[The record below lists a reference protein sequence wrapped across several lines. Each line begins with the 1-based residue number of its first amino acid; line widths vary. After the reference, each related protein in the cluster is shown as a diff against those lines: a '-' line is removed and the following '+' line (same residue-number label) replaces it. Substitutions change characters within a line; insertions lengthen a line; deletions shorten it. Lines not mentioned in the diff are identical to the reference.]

1 MSKDNKKQDTK
12 ITITFPEKIQIDL
25 VPSNELKLYERFQWL
40 VALLSTIAVGFFTAY
55 FTESEKK
62 DSLLWSGVV
71 FAAVSLI
78 FILFAFNHR
87 RRIFNGK
94 ISKERSL
101 NDFN

>member
-1 MSKDNKKQDTK
+1 MIKDNKNQGTK
-12 ITITFPEKIQIDL
+12 ITITFPEKIQVDL

-40 VALLSTIAVGFFTAY
+40 VAMLSPIAVGFFTAY
-55 FTESEKK
+55 FTESERK

-71 FAAVSLI
+71 FAIISLI

-87 RRIFNGK
+87 QKLFNGK